1 MEIETILGF
10 IALACF
16 VLTLFI
22 VLVARIASAR
32 RNRAKR
38 KEKAEELTRIY
49 VNTAIQR
56 LKISGLERRNEW
68 LNSYDP
74 IKEAERKTE
83 ANLFFHYTNEGEIF
97 EKEGNIDEAIIA
109 FEEAI
114 THKYFHCTTPFY
126 RLMVLYRK
134 RNDLDNEIR
143 VVKAALE
150 YFPNEEKYRERLEKL
165 LRKK

>member
-74 IKEAERKTE
+74 IKEAERKE
-83 ANLFFHYTNEGEIF
+83 WLFVPIVASKRN
-97 EKEGNIDEAIIA
+97 N
-109 FEEAI
+109 
-114 THKYFHCTTPFY
+114 FY
-126 RLMVLYRK
+126 R
-134 RNDLDNEIR
+134 NDVFVYAIN
-143 VVKAALE
+143 
-150 YFPNEEKYRERLEKL
+150 
-165 LRKK
+165 